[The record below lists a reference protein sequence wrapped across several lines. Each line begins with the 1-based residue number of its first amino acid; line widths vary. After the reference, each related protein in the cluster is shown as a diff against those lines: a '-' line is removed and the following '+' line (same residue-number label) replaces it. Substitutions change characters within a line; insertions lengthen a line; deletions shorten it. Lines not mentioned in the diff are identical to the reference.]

1 MATPI
6 THIPAVN
13 LTSLLTSA
21 NLGAREMMRQLRFML
36 ESRDRRGRAAAVSSA
51 QELRG
56 RSSCCRARGMQTRRS
71 QPDFKAVPLR
81 NTIRVPPST
90 TGYCSPRPPP
100 FHRLAQ
106 SVPLVM
112 TAATGGGTR
121 ADDRMQLKEERDT
134 GCGSCQAPVAL
145 ATLRGRF
152 GRLLRERRPC
162 LHWVPRPTSPTEGAR
177 RSPISSPP
185 SFSSLSVH
193 LSVLTFLA
201 RVPLA

>member
-1 MATPI
+1 
-6 THIPAVN
+6 
-13 LTSLLTSA
+13 
-21 NLGAREMMRQLRFML
+21 
-36 ESRDRRGRAAAVSSA
+36 
-51 QELRG
+51 
-56 RSSCCRARGMQTRRS
+56 MQTRRS

-185 SFSSLSVH
+185 PPCTLLNDFARLVLWSRAGRREPPSAPCVLSTWGGNVPRRSATDGCPVGSLRRGAPVQGPADI
-193 LSVLTFLA
+193 VGGPVDRQKGRFD
-201 RVPLA
+201 